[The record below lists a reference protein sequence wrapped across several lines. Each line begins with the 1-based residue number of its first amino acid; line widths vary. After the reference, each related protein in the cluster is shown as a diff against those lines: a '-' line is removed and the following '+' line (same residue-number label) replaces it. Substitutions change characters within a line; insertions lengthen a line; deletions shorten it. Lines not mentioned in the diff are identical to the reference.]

1 MIADD
6 LQIQY
11 TLSDMDAREDESGML
26 SSVEKVH
33 GIIQEQIDKG
43 IASERI
49 ILGGFSQGGAVALL
63 VPAHFDSVFFLLKFL
78 IRRFASLDSLANIS
92 LVESLHFPPGCL

>member
-11 TLSDMDAREDESGML
+11 TLSEMDTREDESGML

-33 GIIQEQIDKG
+33 GIIQEQIEKG
-43 IASERI
+43 INSERI

-63 VPAHFDSVFFLLKFL
+63 VQTHFDYVFF
-78 IRRFASLDSLANIS
+78 
-92 LVESLHFPPGCL
+92 C